1 MQEEQILF
9 RIHRYF
15 LSGKMSLEDK
25 LFYAK
30 LIATLDLESGNYTEE
45 KEKRGSRCL
54 PRKWINCGKNFAIR
68 PVDGHLK

>member
-15 LSGKMSLEDK
+15 QNGKMSLEDK

-45 KEKRGSRCL
+45 NEKHRLER
-54 PRKWINCGKNFAIR
+54 FAAQ
-68 PVDGHLK
+68 VDQLREKLRHRAG